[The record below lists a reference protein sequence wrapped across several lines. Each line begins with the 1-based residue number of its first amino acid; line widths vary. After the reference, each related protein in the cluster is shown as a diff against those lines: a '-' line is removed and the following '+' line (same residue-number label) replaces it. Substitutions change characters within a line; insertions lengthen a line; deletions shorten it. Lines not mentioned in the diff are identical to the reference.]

1 MTAKKKGGRPI
12 GESLGGILAGFDQ
25 QIMRNQP
32 PPHELVHKG
41 APVRGL
47 SGEDGGEIEIVLS
60 EPAVDP
66 PAARAMDDVE
76 DLTDPEGPSP

>member
-47 SGEDGGEIEIVLS
+47 SGEDGGEIEILLPGP
-60 EPAVDP
+60 EGAADP
-66 PAARAMDDVE
+66 PAEVAMADVE
-76 DLTDPEGPSP
+76 EPTDPGR

>member
-1 MTAKKKGGRPI
+1 MSGKRKGGRPV
-12 GESLGGILAGFDQ
+12 GETLGGILAGFDQ

-47 SGEDGGEIEIVLS
+47 SGEDGGEIEIVLAGPVAA
-60 EPAVDP
+60 EPLP
-66 PAARAMDDVE
+66 PTDEGEESAASDE
-76 DLTDPEGPSP
+76 

>member
-1 MTAKKKGGRPI
+1 MTSKRKGSRPI

-47 SGEDGGEIEIVLS
+47 SGEDGGEIEIVLPGP
-60 EPAVDP
+60 EAVDDP
-66 PAARAMDDVE
+66 PAA
-76 DLTDPEGPSP
+76 TDEREGSADPGP

>member
-1 MTAKKKGGRPI
+1 MTSKRKGGRPI

-47 SGEDGGEIEIVLS
+47 SGEEGGEIEIVLPGP
-60 EPAVDP
+60 EVADDAPAT
-66 PAARAMDDVE
+66 
-76 DLTDPEGPSP
+76 TDEGEESADTDR

>member
-1 MTAKKKGGRPI
+1 MSRKRKGGRPI

-47 SGEDGGEIEIVLS
+47 SGEDGGDLEIVLPGA
-60 EPAVDP
+60 EPTEEPLEADE
-66 PAARAMDDVE
+66 AD
-76 DLTDPEGPSP
+76 GPTSSGPGNAP

>member
-1 MTAKKKGGRPI
+1 MTGKRKGGRPI

-47 SGEDGGEIEIVLS
+47 SGEDGGEIEIVLPGP
-60 EPAVDP
+60 EAAPP
-66 PAARAMDDVE
+66 PAS
-76 DLTDPEGPSP
+76 TDEGDESADSDE

>member
-1 MTAKKKGGRPI
+1 MTGKRKGGRPI

-47 SGEDGGEIEIVLS
+47 SGEDGGEIEIVLPGPEATDDPHES
-60 EPAVDP
+60 AEPD
-66 PAARAMDDVE
+66 E
-76 DLTDPEGPSP
+76 